1 MTNTQ
6 NIFQLLKANIKILL
20 ATLIGSAIV
29 AFAASSFIP
38 KKYKSTAV
46 VFPANIS
53 QSSEESPTEQLLQF
67 FLSEDIKWQIAKD
80 FKLYENYDI
89 DSTSMEGAKNLFN
102 YAWSENIS
110 ISPTL
115 YESIEINVKDKDPKL
130 AQKIAQAIIA
140 KTNVMVRESKRKIVQ
155 QYYTN
160 SQKVI
165 NIQKREIDSL
175 EKIMAQLALSKD
187 ENKDVKKILRDKIKA
202 TLKAYE
208 KIKVINDTY
217 LLDVDNNND
226 YVSTVSSPSLADKHC
241 YPIKSIVVAISALFS
256 TLFAALLI
264 IIFKK

>member
-6 NIFQLLKANIKILL
+6 NIVQLLKANIKIL
-20 ATLIGSAIV
+20 AITLIGSAV
-29 AFAASSFIP
+29 LSFAACFFIP

-67 FLSEDIKWQIAKD
+67 FLSEDIKWQIAKE
-80 FKLYENYDI
+80 FKLFENYNI
-89 DSTSMEGAKNLFN
+89 DSTTTEGAKTLFN
-102 YAWSENIS
+102 NYWSENIS

-115 YESIEINVKDKDPKL
+115 YESIEITVKDKDPKL
-130 AQKIAQAIIA
+130 AQKIAKELID
-140 KTNVMVRESKRKIVQ
+140 KTNKMVRDSKRKIVQ

-165 NIQKREIDSL
+165 NVQKKEIDSL
-175 EKIMAQLALSKD
+175 EKVMAQLNATKD
-187 ENKDVKKILRDKIKA
+187 ENKYGKKILRDKIKA
-202 TLKAYE
+202 TLRAYE

-217 LLDVDNNND
+217 LIDVDNNND
-226 YVSTVSSPSLADKHC
+226 YVSVVSSPSLSDKHC
-241 YPIKSIVVAISALFS
+241 YPIKSIIVAIASLFS